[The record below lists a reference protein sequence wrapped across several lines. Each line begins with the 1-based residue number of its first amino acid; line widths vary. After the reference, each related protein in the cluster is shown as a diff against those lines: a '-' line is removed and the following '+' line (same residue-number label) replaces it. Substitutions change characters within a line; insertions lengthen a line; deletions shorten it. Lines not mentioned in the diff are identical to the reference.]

1 MTPVIATIKPVIDLT
16 VIFSLRKKT
25 DNKKA
30 KAGTNEKI
38 VCATEGSMS
47 ATVNNDKQTPK
58 TGPKIVPV
66 IANFNPLFLLLSNG
80 RNDSFDF
87 PLSIVNRISEDEAA
101 IKRIKVA

>member
-1 MTPVIATIKPVIDLT
+1 MTPVIATNKPVIDLT
-16 VIFSLRKKT
+16 VIFSLRKNT

-38 VCATEGSMS
+38 VCATEGSIS

-66 IANFNPLFLLLSNG
+66 IANFNPLFLLYL
-80 RNDSFDF
+80 
-87 PLSIVNRISEDEAA
+87 VENRKNHFYHYLIIRTTD
-101 IKRIKVA
+101 